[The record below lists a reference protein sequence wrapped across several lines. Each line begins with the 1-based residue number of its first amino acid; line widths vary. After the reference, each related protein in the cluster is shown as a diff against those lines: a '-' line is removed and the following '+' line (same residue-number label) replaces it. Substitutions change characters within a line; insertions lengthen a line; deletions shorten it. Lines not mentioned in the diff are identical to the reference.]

1 MNTDHHHGH
10 HYELFIL
17 AFCILAL
24 VALAVEALVP
34 LDEGTRQILNY
45 ADTGV
50 CAVFFTDFVVS
61 LVKARRR
68 WHYFYR
74 WGWIDLVSSI
84 PVFHV
89 FRWGRFIRVVRIFR
103 ILRGVRATKIIASFI
118 LERRAESAFLAAA
131 LLSTLFVISASI
143 AILHLEKSIPGAN
156 ITTAED
162 ALWWACTTITTV
174 GYGDRY
180 PVTTEGRGVAVL
192 LMLAGVGL
200 FGTLAGCVAAWF
212 LSPAEKQQKSELNEI
227 RAELRELRRG
237 IECIIENKPAEIERS
252 GRERQ

>member
-1 MNTDHHHGH
+1 MNADLHHGH

-34 LDEGTRQILNY
+34 LDEGTRQILNF
-45 ADTGV
+45 ADTVV
-50 CAVFFTDFVVS
+50 CAVFFGDFVFS

-89 FRWGRFIRVVRIFR
+89 FRWGRFIRIVRIFR

-118 LERRAESAFLAAA
+118 LDRRAESAFLAAA

-143 AILHLEKSIPGAN
+143 AILHLEKSVPGAN

-180 PVTTEGRGVAVL
+180 PVTTEGRAVAAL

-212 LSPAEKQQKSELNEI
+212 LSPAEKQQKGDLDEI
-227 RAELRELRRG
+227 RSELRELRRV
-237 IECIIENKPAEIERS
+237 IECVIEKNADEDERS
-252 GRERQ
+252 GQE

>member
-1 MNTDHHHGH
+1 MNADHQHGH

-45 ADTGV
+45 ADTIV
-50 CAVFFTDFVVS
+50 CAVFFSDFVFS
-61 LVKARRR
+61 FLKAKRR
-68 WHYFYR
+68 WHYFYT
-74 WGWIDLVSSI
+74 WGWIDLLSSV

-103 ILRGVRATKIIASFI
+103 MLRGVRATKIIAAFI
-118 LERRAESAFLAAA
+118 LDRRAESAFLAAA

-143 AILHLEKSIPGAN
+143 AILHLEKSVPGAN

-180 PVTTEGRGVAVL
+180 PVSSEGRVVAAL

-212 LSPAEKQQKSELNEI
+212 LSPADKQQKGELDEI
-227 RAELRELRRG
+227 RSELRELRRV
-237 IECIIENKPAEIERS
+237 IEQVIEKNADEVERS
-252 GRERQ
+252 GQER

>member
-1 MNTDHHHGH
+1 MNTAAHKGH
-10 HYELFIL
+10 HYQLFIL
-17 AFCILAL
+17 ACCILAL
-24 VALAVEALVP
+24 VALAIEALVP

-50 CAVFFTDFVVS
+50 CAVFFADFVVS
-61 LVKARRR
+61 LGKAQRR

-89 FRWGRFIRVVRIFR
+89 FRWGRFVRVVRIFR

-118 LERRAESAFLAAA
+118 LDRRAESAFLAAA
-131 LLSTLFVISASI
+131 LLSTLFLISASI
-143 AILHLEKSIPGAN
+143 AILHLEKSVPGAN
-156 ITTAED
+156 ITTPED

-180 PVTTEGRGVAVL
+180 PITTEGRVVAAL

-212 LSPAEKQQKSELNEI
+212 LSPAEKKQKSDLEEI
-227 RAELRELRRG
+227 RSELRELRRV
-237 IECIIENKPAEIERS
+237 IERVS
-252 GRERQ
+252 EKNSDEVERAGQE

>member
-1 MNTDHHHGH
+1 MNAEHHHAH
-10 HYELFIL
+10 HYQLFIL
-17 AFCILAL
+17 ACCILAL
-24 VALAVEALVP
+24 VALAIEALVP

-45 ADTGV
+45 ADTAV
-50 CAVFFTDFVVS
+50 CAVFFADFVVS
-61 LVKARRR
+61 LSRAPRR
-68 WHYFYR
+68 WHYFYT

-89 FRWGRFIRVVRIFR
+89 FRWGRFVRVVRIFR

-118 LERRAESAFLAAA
+118 LDRRAESAFLAAA

-143 AILHLEKSIPGAN
+143 AILHLERSSPGAN
-156 ITTAED
+156 ITTPED
-162 ALWWACTTITTV
+162 AMWWACATITTV

-180 PVTTEGRGVAVL
+180 PVTTEGRAVAAL

-212 LSPAEKQQKSELNEI
+212 LSPAEKQQKSELEEI
-227 RAELRELRRG
+227 RSELRELRRVVECV
-237 IECIIENKPAEIERS
+237 IEKKPADVERS
-252 GRERQ
+252 GQE